1 MKLKIEIKHWITGS
15 LLFEYEAEDNTIMTT
30 VKEAVR
36 LKKDLRGAD
45 LSGADLR
52 GADLRGADLTGADLT
67 GAYPTVADL
76 TGADLRGA
84 YMSGA
89 YMSVADLTGAYLTGA
104 YLTGAYMSGA
114 YMSGADLRGA
124 YLTGYKVKVASV
136 FTGLYKYLVIPFVT
150 EVGEKRIVMGCH
162 NRSLA
167 EWEEK
172 FWNNPSEFPNDNSE
186 ASNLRLFAFDT
197 AKKWFELIK
206 IEA

>member
-45 LSGADLR
+45 LTGAYLTGADLR
-52 GADLRGADLTGADLT
+52 GAYLTVADLRGAYLRD
-67 GAYPTVADL
+67 ADL

-84 YMSGA
+84 YLRGA
-89 YMSVADLTGAYLTGA
+89 YLRDADLTGA

-114 YMSGADLRGA
+114 YLRGADLRGA